1 MTVNFINYS
10 ETWLLVPVYL
20 SVWIHICFVFICFQK
35 ECKFWRKLQL
45 KMHVDSKTIYPID
58 IHVIKVQITSVLFR
72 LYNTINTIILG
83 ENTIKVTHSCFF
95 FNFLGWEGV
104 GKIAWYNNII
114 FIFRLYFLFV
124 FIFISSFFV
133 VCMAHTLAHM
143 TYMASTVI
151 HMACTLGRPV
161 WFWWYNFVTMSLINC
176 FT

>member
-20 SVWIHICFVFICFQK
+20 SVWIYICFVFICFRK
-35 ECKFWRKLQL
+35 ECKFWRKLPL

-95 FNFLGWEGV
+95 FTISLRCSIFWDEREWARLHGT
-104 GKIAWYNNII
+104 II
-114 FIFRLYFLFV
+114 LYLFSDSIFYLFLFL
-124 FIFISSFFV
+124 FLHFSWFAWLTPWYTWLTWLALWF
-133 VCMAHTLAHM
+133 TWLAH
-143 TYMASTVI
+143 
-151 HMACTLGRPV
+151 
-161 WFWWYNFVTMSLINC
+161 
-176 FT
+176 